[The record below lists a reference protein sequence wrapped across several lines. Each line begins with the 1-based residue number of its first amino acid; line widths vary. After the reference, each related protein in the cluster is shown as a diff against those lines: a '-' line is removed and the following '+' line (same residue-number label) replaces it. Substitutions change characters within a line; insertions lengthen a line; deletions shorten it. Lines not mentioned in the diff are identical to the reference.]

1 MQRKLA
7 IAWKGPSITKVLLC
21 GFPHDE
27 ALILPHWAS
36 DNLLLIASKSARS
49 SAKNVVV
56 SCCSEPYTIKGRC
69 WGQQR
74 LTAWLAWELMHQNVL
89 SSGILNNKQ
98 ISSQGSR
105 YVLPKPPASNQAIL
119 RILLTKN
126 NLEGFFFAHN
136 TSLEKCFWD
145 NSATLIAYIRPWG
158 VPCIFLGLLQDHL
171 EGGSVLTPCTTHPA
185 CPVAA
190 QLHSPASV
198 QVVSFGFNTWN
209 TFLMLPWGKTEN
221 NGR

>member
-1 MQRKLA
+1 MLGTAKTN
-7 IAWKGPSITKVLLC
+7 S
-21 GFPHDE
+21 
-27 ALILPHWAS
+27 LISLGV
-36 DNLLLIASKSARS
+36 NASKRS
-49 SAKNVVV
+49 LLGDP
-56 SCCSEPYTIKGRC
+56 E
-69 WGQQR
+69 QR
-74 LTAWLAWELMHQNVL
+74 A
-89 SSGILNNKQ
+89 NKQ
-98 ISSQGSR
+98 PGVQVCVAQTTCIKSSYSQNSC
-105 YVLPKPPASNQAIL
+105 
-119 RILLTKN
+119 LLTKN

-198 QVVSFGFNTWN
+198 QDVSFGFNTWN